1 MSGIAT
7 VRLKRTCALQHYW
20 TMAFERVIAV
30 WMDLVLVSMA
40 LLPWLMQSKVKR
52 AADEALTLAA
62 ETEAEPA
69 VQPHR
74 APEF

>member
-1 MSGIAT
+1 MPCGTI
-7 VRLKRTCALQHYW
+7 W
-20 TMAFERVIAV
+20 TMGFERVIAV

-40 LLPWLMQSKVKR
+40 LLPWLMQSRVKR
-52 AADEALTLAA
+52 AADKALTLAA

-69 VQPHR
+69 AQPHR